1 MTHEENIERRLN
13 EAENRRLYGEKA
25 QLLLVHDIYSVM
37 FQIHTYLENTMK
49 NGRTKEEFYL
59 AKILLAL
66 YYNSDLSQ
74 TDIANNYG
82 MPLSTVATIVKKH
95 TTIPEQTEQK
105 NIKAD
110 RFIIVKKADTGKH
123 RTKLALTDYGK
134 QKAEQKWAA
143 LMRGV
148 LDNMK
153 EFDKKS
159 TDIKYGFF
167 DDMKFWF
174 RRLYNYTTGQR
185 KYTEQ
190 WRLIV

>member
-13 EAENRRLYGEKA
+13 EAENRRLHGEKA

-74 TDIANNYG
+74 TDIAKEYG

-95 TTIPEQTEQK
+95 TTIPEQTEQQD
-105 NIKAD
+105 IDAD

-123 RTKLALTDYGK
+123 RTKLSLTDYGK
-134 QKAEQKWAA
+134 EKAEQKWGPI
-143 LMRGV
+143 MHKV

-153 EFDKKS
+153 NFDNKS
-159 TDIKYGFF
+159 PSAKYDWLQKIFVPVG
-167 DDMKFWF
+167 K
-174 RRLYNYTTGQR
+174 LYNYTTNKQR
-185 KYTEQ
+185 YTES
-190 WRLIV
+190 WK